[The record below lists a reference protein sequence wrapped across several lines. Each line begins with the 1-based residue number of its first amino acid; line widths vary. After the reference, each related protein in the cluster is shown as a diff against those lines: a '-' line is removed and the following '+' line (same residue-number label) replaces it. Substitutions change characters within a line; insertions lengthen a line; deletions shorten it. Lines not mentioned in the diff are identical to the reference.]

1 METNQKSVTIGG
13 SFIIKESNPND
24 IFTPEDFT
32 EEHKMMKES
41 VIEFVDREIV
51 PKKQRFEKKDYQ
63 LTEEIMSKI
72 GELGFLAEDTIE
84 EMFNRLNQ
92 IINGDFLVNNRMVLK
107 ATLSK
112 NDSEKTFFA
121 LNFS

>member
-1 METNQKSVTIGG
+1 METNQKAVTIGG

-51 PKKQRFEKKDYQ
+51 PKKQRFEQKDYK
-63 LTEEIMSKI
+63 LTSHKI
-72 GELGFLAEDTIE
+72 GEVHDGA
-84 EMFNRLNQ
+84 
-92 IINGDFLVNNRMVLK
+92 
-107 ATLSK
+107 ATMDWMELWSISWFK
-112 NDSEKTFFA
+112 N
-121 LNFS
+121 

>member
-1 METNQKSVTIGG
+1 METKQKSVTIGG
-13 SFIIKESNPND
+13 SFIINESNPND
-24 IFTPEDFT
+24 IFSPEDFT

-72 GELGFLAEDTIE
+72 GELGFL
-84 EMFNRLNQ
+84 
-92 IINGDFLVNNRMVLK
+92 
-107 ATLSK
+107 
-112 NDSEKTFFA
+112 
-121 LNFS
+121 